1 MAIENKRFFRNQDI
15 LATTMDGEVV
25 MMSVDDGTY
34 FSLSSGVGALVW
46 ELLETPKSIGELVAA
61 IQQDFEVTTKECESD
76 VRDLLKSLQKQ
87 KLVEQEA

>member
-1 MAIENKRFFRNQDI
+1 MTIENKRFFRNQDI

-34 FSLSSGVGALVW
+34 YSLSSGVGAMVW
-46 ELLETPKSIGELVAA
+46 ELLETPKSIGELVAG
-61 IQQDFEVTTKECESD
+61 IQQEFEVSTKECESD

-87 KLVEQEA
+87 KLVDQEA